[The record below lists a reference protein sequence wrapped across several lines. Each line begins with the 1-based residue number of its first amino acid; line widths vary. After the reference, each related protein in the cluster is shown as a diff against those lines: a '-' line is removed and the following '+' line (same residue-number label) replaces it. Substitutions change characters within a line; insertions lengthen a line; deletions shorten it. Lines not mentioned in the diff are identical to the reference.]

1 MSARRVRL
9 LTFPA
14 VVLFMVAGC
23 SVASKRHQQIRTT
36 LERQAAAWN
45 RGDIDAYMDGYVRG
59 DALTFSS
66 GGETHRGWDQTRER
80 YAKRYPTPEAMG
92 ELTFSELE
100 TQFLGERHALS
111 LGRWHLR
118 RESGDIGGNFSLV
131 WRRAS
136 GVWRILHD
144 HTSLAEPSS
153 GQ

>member
-1 MSARRVRL
+1 MSASPVRL
-9 LTFPA
+9 RTFLPIA
-14 VVLFMVAGC
+14 LIVVAGC
-23 SVASKRHQQIRTT
+23 SVVSERQEIRTA

-45 RGDIDAYMDGYVRG
+45 RGDIDTYMDTYMRG

-66 GGETHRGWDQTRER
+66 GGETHRGWAKTRAR
-80 YAKRYPTPEAMG
+80 YRKRYPTREAMG

-100 TQFLGERHALS
+100 TQLLGDQHALS

-131 WRRAS
+131 WSRAS
-136 GVWRILHD
+136 GAWRILHD
-144 HTSLAEPSS
+144 HTSLAELSS